1 MAIEPDS
8 LALEHLRH
16 IRGSVD
22 ALRDDVR
29 EIKRRMTAVEVQLAN
44 VHSDFAGQSGRID
57 RIEDRLERIERRLD
71 IAPVA

>member
-1 MAIEPDS
+1 MAIEPES
-8 LALEHLRH
+8 LVPEHLRH
-16 IRGSVD
+16 IRSGLD

-71 IAPVA
+71 IAPVV